1 MNLPARMLTTPKTAD
16 RTRAQAPY
24 FGRPAAPLPT
34 PAVEPPIP
42 GPKAVVGATPGRR
55 PPSMALVLTFVLGLI
70 GVSLYYWG
78 YYGAEQSERV
88 RHPLHSWLRP
98 SGYLGQ
104 SAGILA
110 VSIFFFLWLYP
121 LRKKVRWLA
130 WTGTMAKWLDV
141 HIATA
146 LTLPVL
152 TAVHASWRFDGVIG
166 LGYWSMIVVCLSGVV
181 GRYLYVKIP
190 RSASGLELTAD
201 EIAAERR
208 QLLEALAQGT
218 KLPVPQVEAL
228 LRSDP
233 TPCDGLG
240 VLATGKRMV
249 SDEVMR
255 WRAAR
260 ALRRLCQDNR
270 VGHRLDRK
278 TLRRVARLARQEM
291 ALTQQVRMLGATH
304 RVFRLWHVAHRPF
317 ALVALVAVL
326 IHVGVVVGMGMT
338 WFW

>member
-1 MNLPARMLTTPKTAD
+1 MNQPDRTLTTPKAAPRITVP
-16 RTRAQAPY
+16 RPY
-24 FGRPAAPLPT
+24 FGRPVTPT
-34 PAVEPPIP
+34 SPTGVGPSIP
-42 GPKAVVGATPGRR
+42 GPVPVAKAAGRR
-55 PPSMALVLTFVLGLI
+55 PPSVMPVLAVVLALLWVT
-70 GVSLYYWG
+70 VSYWG
-78 YYGAEQSERV
+78 YYGAAQADRV
-88 RHPLHSWLRP
+88 RHPLHIWLKP

-146 LTLPVL
+146 LTLPIL

-166 LGYWSMIVVCLSGVV
+166 LGYWSMIVVCASGVI
-181 GRYLYVKIP
+181 GRYLYVQIP
-190 RSASGLELTAD
+190 RSATGLELTAD

-208 QLLEALAQGT
+208 QLLDELAQGT
-218 KLPVPQVEAL
+218 GLPVPQVEAL

-233 TPCDGLG
+233 TPCEGLG
-240 VLATGKRMV
+240 VLATGRRMLK
-249 SDEVMR
+249 DEVIR

-260 ALRRLCQDNR
+260 AMRRLCLSRQ
-270 VGHRLDRK
+270 VGHRLDRRA
-278 TLRRVARLARQEM
+278 LRRVARLARQEM
-291 ALTQQVRMLGATH
+291 ALTQQVRLLAATH
-304 RVFRLWHVAHRPF
+304 RVFRLWHIAHRPF
-317 ALVALVAVL
+317 ALVALVAVVV
-326 IHVGVVVGMGMT
+326 HVGVVVAMGMT

>member
-1 MNLPARMLTTPKTAD
+1 MNLPDRIPTPPKTAD
-16 RTRAQAPY
+16 RTTVRPPY

-34 PAVEPPIP
+34 PAVKRPIP

-55 PPSMALVLTFVLGLI
+55 PPSLVPVLIFVLGLV

-130 WTGTMAKWLDV
+130 WTGTMAQWLDV

-208 QLLEALAQGT
+208 QLLEELAQGT

-240 VLATGKRMV
+240 VLATAKRML

-270 VGHRLDRK
+270 VGHRLNRK
-278 TLRRVARLARQEM
+278 ALGRVARLARHEM
-291 ALTQQVRMLGATH
+291 ALTQQVRMLEATH